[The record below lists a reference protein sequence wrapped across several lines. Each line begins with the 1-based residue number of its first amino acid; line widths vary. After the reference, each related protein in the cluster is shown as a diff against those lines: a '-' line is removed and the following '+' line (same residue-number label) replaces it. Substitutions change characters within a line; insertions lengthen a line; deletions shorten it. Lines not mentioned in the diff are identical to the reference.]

1 MEQELWI
8 AIPSIVLEDCS
19 TLRER
24 TEKAGM
30 IARAAAIFGINK
42 ICIYGVEGKARDE
55 SRFLKLILEY
65 LETPQY
71 LRKKVY
77 PISEELK
84 FAGLLPPLR
93 IPSHLVS
100 ADIYKVKAGDVREGI
115 VIRQGGKT
123 LVDIGLSKLA
133 AISGNMHQNKRITVQ
148 IDSISNEISATIID
162 KKGDPDY
169 WGYTVETFPS
179 LTKMFQQLKPD
190 FAVFTSRKGSN
201 IQDKWNFVSER
212 IKSCNN
218 VLVAFGSP
226 KYGLPEILAKEELQV
241 QNSILLN
248 TVPNQAVE
256 TVRAEEAILA
266 TLAILNLAKS

>member
-115 VIRQGGKT
+115 VVKQGGKT
-123 LVDIGLSKLA
+123 LVDIGLSELA
-133 AISGNMHQNKRITVQ
+133 IISGNMLQNSRITVQ
-148 IDSISNEISATIID
+148 IDSVSNEISATIID
-162 KKGDPDY
+162 KKDTPDY

-179 LTKMFQQLKPD
+179 LTKMFQQLRPD
-190 FAVFTSRKGSN
+190 FAVFTSRKGTN
-201 IQDKWNFVSER
+201 IQDKWNSIGER
-212 IKSCNN
+212 IRSCNN

-226 KYGLPEILAKEELQV
+226 KHGLPEILAKEELQV

-248 TVPNQAVE
+248 TVPKQAVE

-266 TLAILNLAKS
+266 TLAILNLARS